1 MNLRAIHRMNSLFA
15 KTGWLLLA
23 VTAWSLASDAL
34 ADSRPGQEPVEALR
48 VYLEKAVTGL
58 PGRVEVAVG
67 ALDARLQLA
76 PCARVEPYVPA
87 GTRLWGRSQIGLR
100 CMEGATWNVFLPVD
114 IKVFGPA
121 LVATRQIGYG
131 QNTAKE
137 DARLAEVD
145 LTREAGSALTD
156 PAMLDGKT
164 AARAMLAGQV
174 LRADYFRA
182 QPAVGAGD
190 SVRLTYNG
198 NGFSVSA
205 SGRALGSANDGQLV
219 RVQTDSGQVV
229 QGTARPGRLVEMRL

>member
-23 VTAWSLASDAL
+23 VAAWSLASDAL
-34 ADSRPGQEPVEALR
+34 ADPRPGQEPAEALR

-58 PGRVEVAVG
+58 PGRVEVTVG

-76 PCARVEPYVPA
+76 PCVRVEPYVPA

-121 LVATRQIGYG
+121 LVATRQISYG
-131 QNTAKE
+131 QITAKE

-164 AARAMLAGQV
+164 ATRAMVADQV